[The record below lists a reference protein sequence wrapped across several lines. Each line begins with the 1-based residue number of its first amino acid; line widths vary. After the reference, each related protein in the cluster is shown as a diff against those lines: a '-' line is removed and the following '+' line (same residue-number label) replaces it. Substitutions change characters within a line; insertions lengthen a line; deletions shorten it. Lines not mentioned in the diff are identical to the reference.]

1 MWNYSKEE
9 HRHQKNNWLRSIPI
23 IDFLLNQKVQNEIG
37 NTAFTSKVSHSDI
50 QSEKTST
57 VAVDPRHLQVEV
69 AG

>member
-1 MWNYSKEE
+1 MELCK
-9 HRHQKNNWLRSIPI
+9 RSASTPEKQLAEKDAI
-23 IDFLLNQKVQNEIG
+23 IDVLLNQKVQNEIG

>member
-1 MWNYSKEE
+1 MELCKRRASTSEKQLAE
-9 HRHQKNNWLRSIPI
+9 KDAI

>member
-1 MWNYSKEE
+1 MELFK
-9 HRHQKNNWLRSIPI
+9 RSASTSEKQLAEKDAI
-23 IDFLLNQKVQNEIG
+23 IDSLLNQKVQNEIG